1 MWKADKGVK
10 AIATR
15 TTMSQI
21 LAVPESEEDELRTLT
36 LCRVGDAVKKNKY
49 ETRAGIDGK
58 TRGETSFK
66 RS

>member
-1 MWKADKGVK
+1 
-10 AIATR
+10 
-15 TTMSQI
+15 MSQI
-21 LAVPESEEDELRTLT
+21 LAVPESEEDKPRTLT

-49 ETRAGIDGK
+49 ETRAGVDGK

>member
-21 LAVPESEEDELRTLT
+21 LAVPESEEVELRTLM
-36 LCRVGDAVKKNKY
+36 LCRVGDAVKNKY

>member
-1 MWKADKGVK
+1 
-10 AIATR
+10 
-15 TTMSQI
+15 MSQI
-21 LAVPESEEDELRTLT
+21 LAAPESEEDELRTLT

-49 ETRAGIDGK
+49 ETRAGVDGK